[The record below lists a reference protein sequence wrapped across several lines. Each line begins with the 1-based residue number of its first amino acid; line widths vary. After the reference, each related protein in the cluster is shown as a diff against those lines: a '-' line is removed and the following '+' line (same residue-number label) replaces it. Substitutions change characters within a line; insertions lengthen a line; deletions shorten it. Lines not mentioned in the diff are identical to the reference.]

1 MVQSVGVA
9 AQSLAKWVLVK
20 LLLMMTVQPVE
31 ALVLVQVL
39 VLEPVL
45 VLVGTQ
51 RPQRTAQ
58 AGASRRCPWLDRGQQ
73 LATATALMRPCSF
86 AT

>member
-9 AQSLAKWVLVK
+9 AQSLAKLVLAK
-20 LLLMMTVQPVE
+20 LLLMMTAQPVE
-31 ALVLVQVL
+31 ALVLVQ

-51 RPQRTAQ
+51 RSQRMAQ
-58 AGASRRCPWLDRGQQ
+58 AGASRR
-73 LATATALMRPCSF
+73 
-86 AT
+86 